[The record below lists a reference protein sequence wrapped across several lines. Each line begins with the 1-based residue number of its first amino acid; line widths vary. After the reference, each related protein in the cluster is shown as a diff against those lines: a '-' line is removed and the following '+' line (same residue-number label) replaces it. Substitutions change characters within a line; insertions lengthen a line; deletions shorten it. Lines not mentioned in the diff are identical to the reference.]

1 MNDTWGH
8 IDRRPAF
15 GLEDSLRRR
24 GDSRTTGFQ
33 PGDDNGQDARRPS
46 QARCLTSDSPQI
58 SQICADFSG
67 EKSSHQGHKGHKD
80 VGAAVSA
87 ARNSQRNLETRNPG
101 NSRRFRILS
110 LASRFAFL
118 ACFLRAYLSDF
129 LRSMTSCFSRSSWAA
144 VSLIRVISV
153 IRG

>member
-1 MNDTWGH
+1 MNDTWGR

-33 PGDDNGQDARRPS
+33 PGDDNGQDARRPN

-58 SQICADFSG
+58 DADFSG

-80 VGAAVSA
+80 VGAAMTA
-87 ARNSQRNLETRNPG
+87 AVLRNSDAVRV
-101 NSRRFRILS
+101 SRQ
-110 LASRFAFL
+110 
-118 ACFLRAYLSDF
+118 
-129 LRSMTSCFSRSSWAA
+129 
-144 VSLIRVISV
+144 
-153 IRG
+153 

>member
-33 PGDDNGQDARRPS
+33 PGDDNGQDARRSESGKMPN
-46 QARCLTSDSPQI
+46 SDI

-67 EKSSHQGHKGHKD
+67 ETSSHQGHKGHKD

-87 ARNSQRNLETRNPG
+87 AKNSQRNLETRNQKFASIPDSFVAPG
-101 NSRRFRILS
+101 FQICLPRLLPACLS
-110 LASRFAFL
+110 F
-118 ACFLRAYLSDF
+118 
-129 LRSMTSCFSRSSWAA
+129 
-144 VSLIRVISV
+144 
-153 IRG
+153 